1 VRNRGDNGASC
12 LSLRKTFNTKEDG
25 MSKVGGKFILILLMS
40 ILLSL
45 TITSGAFGGSS
56 SSEISGRMAVTY
68 NQGNGTATG
77 MVAGYC
83 QGEPVTIGPAT
94 LKMNQKEFSN
104 IKAEDIGKSICG
116 DGYSISR
123 VTKSNNNGKEM
134 VADVV
139 LVRNKAVQ

>member
-1 VRNRGDNGASC
+1 VRNGEIAGRPAYHLVKHSTQ
-12 LSLRKTFNTKEDG
+12 REDS
-25 MSKVGGKFILILLMS
+25 MSRAGGKFILISLMC

-45 TITSGAFGGSS
+45 TITSGAFGGSP
-56 SSEISGRMAVTY
+56 SSEISGRMAVNYDQAT
-68 NQGNGTATG
+68 GTATG

-83 QGEPVTIGPAT
+83 QGEPVTIGPSM

-104 IKAEDIGKSICG
+104 ITAEDIGKSICG
-116 DGYSISR
+116 DGYSIRR

-139 LVRNKAVQ
+139 LVRNKAD

>member
-1 VRNRGDNGASC
+1 
-12 LSLRKTFNTKEDG
+12 
-25 MSKVGGKFILILLMS
+25 MSKVGGKIIIISLMS

-68 NQGNGTATG
+68 NEDKGTATG

-83 QGEPVTIGPAT
+83 QGEPVTIGPAIV
-94 LKMNQKEFSN
+94 KMNQKEFSN
-104 IKAEDIGKSICG
+104 AKAEDIGKRICG
-116 DGYSISR
+116 DGYSIRR

-139 LVRNKAVQ
+139 LVRNK